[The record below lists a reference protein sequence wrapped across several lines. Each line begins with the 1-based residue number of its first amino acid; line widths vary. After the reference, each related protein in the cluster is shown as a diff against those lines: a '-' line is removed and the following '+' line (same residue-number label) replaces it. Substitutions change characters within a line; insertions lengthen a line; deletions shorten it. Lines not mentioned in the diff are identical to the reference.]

1 MLEFDTDVLV
11 IGAGQAGL
19 AAGFHL
25 KRAGFDFRILEKA
38 ERLGA
43 SWRQRYESLTLFT
56 PRAFSALPGL
66 TMPGDPDGYPSRDEF
81 AGYLEAYASSHGLP
95 VTFGCHVVSLTKEAH
110 GFRVALD
117 DGLSMRSRNI
127 VVATGG
133 FQKSLRSQVSA
144 GFDGS
149 VPQLDPETYRNPDSV
164 PPGRVLVVRDG
175 ASGRDIATELSATR
189 EVWLATGKPRKLFP
203 ERILGKSVWWWLD
216 RLGLMRASPASFV
229 GRGMRKRDP
238 FPDREGSLS
247 ALAGKGVRIA
257 PRLTTAGGRLATFSD
272 GTTVE
277 VDAVI
282 WAIGY
287 RDDFAWI
294 KISEALDE
302 NGGVQ
307 HAEGVSPVLGLYFVG
322 RPWQRNR
329 ASALVKGAGDDAA
342 PIVAAIANSTL
353 PD

>member
-216 RLGLMRASPASFV
+216 RLGLMRASPASSAWDAQEGSV
-229 GRGMRKRDP
+229 PGSRGQP
-238 FPDREGSLS
+238 LGTCREGGANCPEAHDRRRS
-247 ALAGKGVRIA
+247 AGNVLRRYHRRGRCCHLGD
-257 PRLTTAGGRLATFSD
+257 RLPGRLCLD
-272 GTTVE
+272 Q
-277 VDAVI
+277 
-282 WAIGY
+282 
-287 RDDFAWI
+287 DFR
-294 KISEALDE
+294 
-302 NGGVQ
+302 
-307 HAEGVSPVLGLYFVG
+307 SPG
-322 RPWQRNR
+322 
-329 ASALVKGAGDDAA
+329 
-342 PIVAAIANSTL
+342 
-353 PD
+353 